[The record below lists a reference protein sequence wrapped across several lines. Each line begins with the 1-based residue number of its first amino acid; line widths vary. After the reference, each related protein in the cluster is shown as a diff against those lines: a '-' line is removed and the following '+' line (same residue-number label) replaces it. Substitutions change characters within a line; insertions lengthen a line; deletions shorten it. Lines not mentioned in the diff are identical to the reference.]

1 MCFDL
6 VDFSLMKCEY
16 HHVYSILVI
25 RPTKSVR
32 NVPDGLQ
39 NVPDGLQNVP
49 DGLQDVVVLSSDRQF
64 LTKSQ
69 SLCRLNQ
76 NGLGHERCFRTA
88 GEGQVPVSVGQVVDG
103 EVQEA
108 LLLPAQHQHRLQLFC
123 TGLQVEHVT
132 ATVTATASTLTMLRR
147 VFAVLS

>member
-6 VDFSLMKCEY
+6 VDLSLMKCEY

-39 NVPDGLQNVP
+39 NV
-49 DGLQDVVVLSSDRQF
+49 VVLSSDRQF

-69 SLCRLNQ
+69 SPCRLNQ
-76 NGLGHERCFRTA
+76 NGLGHGRCFRTA
-88 GEGQVPVSVGQVVDG
+88 GGVQVPVPVGQVVDG

-132 ATVTATASTLTMLRR
+132 EAGTVTATASTLTILSC
-147 VFAVLS
+147 VLAVLS

>member
-6 VDFSLMKCEY
+6 VDLYLMKCKY
-16 HHVYSILVI
+16 HRVYSILVI

-32 NVPDGLQ
+32 
-39 NVPDGLQNVP
+39 NVP

-88 GEGQVPVSVGQVVDG
+88 GEGQVPVSVGQVVDC

-123 TGLQVEHVT
+123 TGLQIEHVT
-132 ATVTATASTLTMLRR
+132 ATVTATASTLTMLKC